1 MIQDEE
7 FAPPIKQTGNLST
20 ARFGEVLGVL
30 AAVMPCG
37 ILAGLYLASDDPI
50 FLIAGLSLA
59 AVAVGVIFVRN
70 PDRIGH
76 ALRRWTWV
84 AANKRER
91 LGNSKVGGAVGTVH
105 QRLQQ
110 TFTRRFLKLLGFV
123 AWILVWG
130 VTAAMFMRVAENANI
145 GGLIMFVAIGSLSP
159 LVIYYGL
166 ESGVKRLGD
175 RLGREE

>member
-7 FAPPIKQTGNLST
+7 FAPPIKQAGNLSI

-30 AAVMPCG
+30 AAVLPCG
-37 ILAGLYLASDDPI
+37 VLAGLYLASDDPI

-59 AVAVGVIFVRN
+59 AVAVGIFFVRN

-76 ALRRWTWV
+76 TLRRWTSV
-84 AANKRER
+84 VSARRDR
-91 LGNSKVGGAVGTVH
+91 LADTRVGGVAGAAR

-110 TFTRRFLKLLGFV
+110 TFTRRFLKVLGFV
-123 AWILVWG
+123 AWFLVWG
-130 VTAAMFMRVAENANI
+130 VTAAMFLRVAENANI
-145 GGLIMFVAIGSLSP
+145 GGLILFVAIGSLSP
-159 LVIYYGL
+159 LFIYYGL